1 MKILKHGIKGQYYR
15 FTCPNCHCEF
25 VADISEISSWGGISG
40 LIDSTKFKVTCPD
53 CEISQTLDGIECD
66 EEGYQIVRPVKPL
79 EVAINSQK

>member
-1 MKILKHGIKGQYYR
+1 MKMLKHGIKGQYYR
-15 FTCPNCHCEF
+15 FTCPN
-25 VADISEISSWGGISG
+25 
-40 LIDSTKFKVTCPD
+40 

>member
-15 FTCPNCHCEF
+15 FTRLN
-25 VADISEISSWGGISG
+25 
-40 LIDSTKFKVTCPD
+40 

-66 EEGYQIVRPVKPL
+66 EEGYQTVRPVKPL

>member
-15 FTCPNCHCEF
+15 FTY
-25 VADISEISSWGGISG
+25 
-40 LIDSTKFKVTCPD
+40 PD

-79 EVAINSQK
+79 EVAMNSQK